1 MHSRTIA
8 ILMAGLFA
16 HGAAG
21 AQVLVYRLTGMV
33 QALTDPAGL
42 LGTPAANASF
52 ELDYRADFSLGMFSG
67 ATGGLGST
75 NYLRGGTSY
84 PPDSG
89 PPWLLV
95 SPVSAVL
102 RVGGHALAFAGD
114 YEGHIEYTQDYL
126 GAQFGGYAVSWADYG
141 AQSLSGG
148 VTNAI
153 TTSLYSQYSAT
164 VFGPIDKLGT
174 VVVDGDAVSGTAS
187 FSWSDGTTT
196 LSGTLLPTAL
206 AVEPVPEPA
215 EWLLLALGLAAL
227 RLRRA
232 LSSAPGTP
240 PGRRPRTRAR
250 CPTA

>member
-1 MHSRTIA
+1 MRSRTIA
-8 ILMAGLFA
+8 ILMAGMFA
-16 HGAAG
+16 CGAAS
-21 AQVLVYRLTGMV
+21 AQVLVYRLTGVV

-42 LGTPAANASF
+42 LGAPAAGTSF

-75 NYLRGGTSY
+75 NYLMGGTSY

-89 PPWLLV
+89 PPSLLV

-102 RVGGHALAFAGD
+102 RVGGHELAFAGD
-114 YEGHIEYTQDYL
+114 YDGHVQYTQSYIGTL
-126 GAQFGGYAVSWADYG
+126 FGGYAESWADYG
-141 AQSLSGG
+141 AAGRSGG
-148 VTNAI
+148 VTSEV

-164 VFGPIDKLGT
+164 VFGLIDTLGA

-187 FSWSDGTTT
+187 FSWADGTTT
-196 LSGTLLPTAL
+196 VSGTLLPVSL
-206 AVEPVPEPA
+206 AVDPVPEPA
-215 EWLLLALGLAAL
+215 QWLLLGLGLAAL

-232 LSSAPGTP
+232 LSSAPDTP
-240 PGRRPRTRAR
+240 PGRRPRTPAR